1 MASRR
6 VDVGGVPQAE
16 LDVDRRRDADQL
28 RDLVVADEAADVVR
42 RLDVEVE
49 RDVDRGA
56 DRGDLRRGVRSVG
69 RLIVSAPRSAR
80 TRAAGGFAA
89 GSITEIFACM
99 SSGRRPAR
107 RAAAKAES
115 TPMSAIRTLR
125 KPWSAARRASSRQ
138 ATTCSWPRAAGAN
151 TPPAGARAAAEV
163 SQAAFG
169 RAKRLTST
177 RASAASRGR
186 VVELVVGEHEDAAAL
201 RDTVDGDVEARRLLE
216 HGLEATRALGARDL
230 DPVLRAVG
238 KALRRVGQVV
248 QHPRAGGR
256 SSAGS
261 RASRSSGRPYLRRL
275 GLLEQRLPPLE
286 QPLELVARGRVR
298 SQQLGVPPV
307 LGELPLELG
316 DGLLLRGD
324 LRSRRALAD
333 RALVASAVRPVAWLA
348 SSPHVAG
355 SLQCLARLP
364 SGPRG
369 P

>member
-1 MASRR
+1 MR
-6 VDVGGVPQAE
+6 
-16 LDVDRRRDADQL
+16 
-28 RDLVVADEAADVVR
+28 
-42 RLDVEVE
+42 
-49 RDVDRGA
+49 
-56 DRGDLRRGVRSVG
+56 
-69 RLIVSAPRSAR
+69 
-80 TRAAGGFAA
+80 
-89 GSITEIFACM
+89 
-99 SSGRRPAR
+99 
-107 RAAAKAES
+107 AAKAES

-138 ATTCSWPRAAGAN
+138 ATTCSWPRAAGAK

-177 RASAASRGR
+177 RASAASRAVWSSSSSVSMKTPLPCETR
-186 VVELVVGEHEDAAAL
+186 WT
-201 RDTVDGDVEARRLLE
+201 RDVEARRLLE

-238 KALRRVGQVV
+238 KALRRVGQLV
-248 QHPRAGGR
+248 QHPPAGGR

-298 SQQLGVPPV
+298 SQQLDVPPV
-307 LGELPLELG
+307 LGELALELG

-333 RALVASAVRPVAWLA
+333 
-348 SSPHVAG
+348 
-355 SLQCLARLP
+355 
-364 SGPRG
+364 
-369 P
+369 